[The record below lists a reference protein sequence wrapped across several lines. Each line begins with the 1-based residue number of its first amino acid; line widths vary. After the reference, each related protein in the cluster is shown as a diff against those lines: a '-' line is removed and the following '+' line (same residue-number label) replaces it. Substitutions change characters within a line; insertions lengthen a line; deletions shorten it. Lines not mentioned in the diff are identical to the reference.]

1 MTRAVSGALVAL
13 AHILFVLAL
22 LRFAETP
29 DTRHAEAPVDY
40 VAVVFI
46 PAPPPVPAAASA
58 PSQVTA
64 APPRR
69 PGRVSAP
76 AVEIAV
82 PAAPATVMPETKEAA
97 QVPQPP
103 PARTFD
109 MESLRAAAR
118 QAESERVPTAL
129 ESLRESEQMRAS
141 DDSDLSRAVRQAIR
155 PDCQTKY
162 SQGLT
167 KVNLILLVPLAI
179 ETIKD
184 KGCKW

>member
-13 AHILFVLAL
+13 AHLLFVLAL

-29 DTRHAEAPVDY
+29 DARYADVPVDY

-46 PAPPPVPAAASA
+46 PAPRPPVPAAALA
-58 PSQVTA
+58 PPAA
-64 APPRR
+64 APETP
-69 PGRVSAP
+69 
-76 AVEIAV
+76 
-82 PAAPATVMPETKEAA
+82 PATDSQQTLA
-97 QVPQPP
+97 
-103 PARTFD
+103 PARTID

-118 QAESERVPTAL
+118 QVESARAPTAP

-141 DDSDLSRAVRQAIR
+141 DDSDLSRAVRRAKR

-162 SQGLT
+162 AEGRT
-167 KVNLILLVPLAI
+167 TVNLLLLVPLAI
-179 ETIKD
+179 ETITD